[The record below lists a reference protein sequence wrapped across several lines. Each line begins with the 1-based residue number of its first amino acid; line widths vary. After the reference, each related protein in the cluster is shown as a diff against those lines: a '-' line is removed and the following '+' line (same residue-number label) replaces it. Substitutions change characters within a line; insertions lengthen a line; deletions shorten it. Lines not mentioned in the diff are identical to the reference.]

1 MDAWLNMSNLRLH
14 PSRYGNQNL
23 LMEKLIT
30 EAIDIHS
37 VEMMYIPRSLVA
49 EDKILGEDRL
59 SEFKTAY
66 PINVY
71 LENVDGFEGQQAF
84 ASKFG
89 LQMEQSATLQVARRR
104 WDQMVGKFG
113 DTIIPQRPCEGDL
126 MYFPMTGGL
135 FEILHVVHQQP
146 FYQLGQ
152 LYVYKL
158 TVELF
163 RYASERID
171 TGVDDIDGFVGLK
184 STDITVNPIVD
195 DTGVGENNTFLDK
208 KADFVFDTGN
218 VFGDL

>member
-1 MDAWLNMSNLRLH
+1 MGNLRLH
-14 PSRYGNQNL
+14 PARYGNENL
-23 LMEKLIT
+23 LVEKLIT

-49 EDKILGEDRL
+49 ENNILGEDRL
-59 SEFKTAY
+59 SEFKNAY

-71 LENVDGFEGQQAF
+71 MESSEGFEGQQAF

-89 LQMEQSATLQVARRR
+89 LQMEQSATLQIARRK
-104 WDQMVGKFG
+104 WDQMVGKHG
-113 DTIIPQRPCEGDL
+113 TTILPNRPCEGDL
-126 MYFPMTGGL
+126 MYFPMTKGL

-152 LYVYKL
+152 LYVYKV

-171 TGVDDIDGFVGLK
+171 TGVEDIDAFVGLK
-184 STDITVNPIVD
+184 STDIAVNPTVD
-195 DTGVGENNTFLDK
+195 TTGVGENSKFVEEKD
-208 KADFVFDTGN
+208 DFIFDTN
-218 VFGDL
+218 NPFGDV

>member
-1 MDAWLNMSNLRLH
+1 MGNLRLH
-14 PSRYGNQNL
+14 PARYGNENL
-23 LMEKLIT
+23 LVEKLIT

-49 EDKILGEDRL
+49 ENNILGEDRL
-59 SEFKTAY
+59 SEFKNAY

-71 LENVDGFEGQQAF
+71 MESSEGFEGQQAF

-89 LQMEQSATLQVARRR
+89 LQMEQSATLQIARRK
-104 WDQMVGKFG
+104 WDQMVGKHG
-113 DTIIPQRPCEGDL
+113 TTILPNRPCEGDL
-126 MYFPMTGGL
+126 MYFPMTKGL

-152 LYVYKL
+152 LYVYKV

-171 TGVDDIDGFVGLK
+171 TGVEDIDAFVGLK
-184 STDITVNPIVD
+184 STDIAVNPTVD
-195 DTGVGENNTFLDK
+195 VTRVGENSKFVEEKD
-208 KADFVFDTGN
+208 DFVFDTN
-218 VFGDL
+218 NPFGDV

>member
-1 MDAWLNMSNLRLH
+1 MGTLRLH
-14 PSRYGNQNL
+14 PSRYGNENL
-23 LMEKLIT
+23 LVEKLIT

-37 VEMMYIPRSLVA
+37 VEMMYIPRTLVA

-59 SEFKTAY
+59 SEFKSAY
-66 PINVY
+66 SINVY
-71 LENVDGFEGQQAF
+71 MENVDGFEGQQAF

-89 LQMEQSATLQVARRR
+89 LQMEQSATLQIARRK
-104 WDQMVGKFG
+104 WQQMVGKHG
-113 DTIIPQRPCEGDL
+113 KTILPERPCEGDL
-126 MYFPMTGGL
+126 LYFPMTGGL

-171 TGVDDIDGFVGLK
+171 TGVEDIDSFVGLK
-184 STDITVNPIVD
+184 STDITVNPVVD
-195 DTGVGENNTFLDK
+195 DTMVGENSQFLEK
-208 KADFVFDTGN
+208 KDDFLFDTN
-218 VFGDL
+218 NPFGDV